1 MLRHLIQTSPWMHN
15 GLFDDL
21 TGIIRMYSHSG
32 ARPRRPKNLDPML
45 AFPIT
50 LNILVPFKLSKKEE
64 VALLEFLK
72 IL

>member
-1 MLRHLIQTSPWMHN
+1 MHN

-21 TGIIRMYSHSG
+21 KGIVRMYSHGG

-45 AFPIT
+45 DFPIT
-50 LNILVPFKLSKKEE
+50 SDILVPFDLSKKEE
-64 VALLEFLK
+64 AALLDFLK